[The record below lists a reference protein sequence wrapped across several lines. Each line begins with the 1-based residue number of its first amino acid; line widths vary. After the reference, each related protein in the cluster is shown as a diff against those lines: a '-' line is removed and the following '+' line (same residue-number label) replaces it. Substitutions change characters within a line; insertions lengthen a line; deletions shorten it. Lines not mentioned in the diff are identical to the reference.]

1 MAKPTRESVETGPR
15 FRVSTR
21 DYEQL
26 SAELIRAWRGQ
37 RSLAAFS
44 RRLGSS
50 GGMVH
55 NWEAKRR
62 WPTAA
67 RALDCAERVGIDTN
81 AALEK
86 FYGRKPAWQAT
97 TKAATPE
104 GVVRFLGD
112 WTSQI
117 PVTSIADK
125 VGCSRH
131 AVGRWLRGAAEPRLP
146 DFLRLIEACSLRLL
160 DYLSCLADVRT
171 MPSVAHEWSQLQAAR
186 ALAYEAP
193 WTHAVLRAL
202 ELTSYTALKSHDD
215 TVVASSLGVT
225 EGQVRIC
232 LQLLEHA
239 GEVTFD
245 GHLYRPVGT
254 SAVDTRTDPRANK
267 RLKAWWSQVT
277 NERMNAGAIG
287 QFSFNLFSV
296 SRQDFER
303 IRDLQV
309 RYFRELRQIVA
320 DSSPNETVAVVNMQ
334 LLDLRKPPAES

>member
-1 MAKPTRESVETGPR
+1 MSEPRVDPAPAATRGST
-15 FRVSTR
+15 TR

-26 SAELIRAWRGQ
+26 SVELIRAWRSK

-67 RALDCAERVGIDTN
+67 RALQCAEKVGVDTGR
-81 AALEK
+81 ALEH
-86 FYGRKPAWQAT
+86 FYGRKPSWIDEVPPT
-97 TKAATPE
+97 SPE

-112 WTSQI
+112 WAGQTS
-117 PVTSIADK
+117 VNTIAEK
-125 VGCSRH
+125 AGCSRH

-146 DFLRLIEACSLRLL
+146 DFLRLVDTCSLRLL
-160 DYLSCLADVRT
+160 DYLASLASPAQ
-171 MPSVAHEWSQLQAAR
+171 MPSVAVEWRQLQTAR

-193 WTHAVLRAL
+193 WTHAVLRAI
-202 ELTSYTALKSHDD
+202 ELDAYASLPQHDETAI
-215 TVVASSLGVT
+215 ARELGIT
-225 EGQVRIC
+225 DAQVRIC
-232 LQLLEHA
+232 LQLLLSA

-245 GHLYRPVGT
+245 GHHYRPAGVA
-254 SAVDTRTDPRANK
+254 AVDTRSDPSANL
-267 RLKAWWSQVT
+267 RLKTWWLQVAS
-277 NERMNAGAIG
+277 ERMNTGAEG

-296 SRQDFER
+296 SRHDFER
-303 IRDLQV
+303 IRELQV

-320 DSSPNETVAVVNMQ
+320 SSTPSEVVAVANMQ
-334 LLDLRKPPAES
+334 LLTLKTRSKSAT